1 MRTINRD
8 RQENIV
14 NKETRQKRYSQIK
27 HVRES
32 ISGDKDVNVVSIIH
46 DAAES
51 INARI
56 IKDMGIKDREFVI
69 QYTPYGLWITW
80 NSNDYYGI
88 RVYCNSDSYIEI
100 RSQDDQRT
108 VSEITMEWQS
118 HPARIASAIMQILN
132 KDGYLD

>member
-8 RQENIV
+8 RHENIV

-32 ISGDKDVNVVSIIH
+32 ISGNKDVNIVSIIH
-46 DAAES
+46 DAAEA
-51 INARI
+51 INTRV
-56 IKDMGIKDREFVI
+56 IKDMGIKDKDFVI
-69 QYTPYGLWITW
+69 RYTPYGLWITW

-88 RVYCNSDSYIEI
+88 RVCCNSDSYIEI

-108 VSEITMEWQS
+108 VNEITMEWQS
-118 HPARIASAIMQILN
+118 HPARIASAIMQIVN
-132 KDGYLD
+132 EDGYLD